1 MVANGRFRFGPPEAA
16 VASGEVSGPP
26 NSKKSK
32 AGGFTLIE
40 LLVVIAIISLL
51 VSMLVPTLG
60 GVQELGRTLICKSNL
75 KQLGTVWS
83 AYLLEHD
90 GKYSSQQWCWYHPLL
105 QSEAAQ
111 NAYELLQ
118 CPTMYNYIWYCDYE
132 GIYEVDDSTYPL
144 GGSRVGGYH
153 GYPNFP
159 PYIETGYGY
168 NMMISR
174 YTDVDYLGDYHVRNR
189 AISWKYPA
197 RTGLM
202 VEMGCFYWWNSASY
216 GNVASW
222 YADRHTPGKGQ
233 VLFMDFHVAWEKTPY
248 VNSGSNNL
256 QDPS

>member
-1 MVANGRFRFGPPEAA
+1 MYDMVANSRFRFAPPE
-16 VASGEVSGPP
+16 
-26 NSKKSK
+26 SKGR
-32 AGGFTLIE
+32 AFTLIE

-60 GVQELGRTLICKSNL
+60 GVQELGRTVVCKSNL

-90 GKYSSQQWCWYHPLL
+90 GKYSTDHWLWYIPLL
-105 QSEAAQ
+105 TSDAGQ

-118 CPTMYNYIWYCDYE
+118 CPTMYNYPWYCDYE
-132 GIYEVDDSTYPL
+132 GIYEVDDSRYPL

-159 PYIETGYGY
+159 PYIETGYGF

-174 YTDVDYLGDYHVRNR
+174 LTDADHLGDLHVRNR

-202 VEMGCFYWWNSASY
+202 VEMGCFYWWNSESY

-248 VNSGSNNL
+248 ANTGPDNL
-256 QDPS
+256 QNPS